1 MVVKDWIRHKF
12 GQIAAFL
19 TKMPQML
26 QGKGSFQ
33 TYVHFFSFFDNLP

>member
-1 MVVKDWIRHKF
+1 MGFKDWIRHKF
-12 GQIAAFL
+12 GQLAAFL

-26 QGKGSFQ
+26 QGKGSLE